1 MMSPA
6 GKQLSINRVLVALD
20 TSRRDNHTLD
30 TAARLA
36 ALRNVELLTLFIED
50 QDLLHLAELPF
61 ASEIERASG
70 TERKLDSLQ
79 MARAMR
85 TEVQRLS
92 RHLETIT
99 SQLRLR
105 YSMRVVRGSYMV
117 EAMAAAMETDI
128 LFLNRSVGKYRRHS
142 LARRTT
148 LFRRST
154 EYAAPAGTIWTWY
167 QSTPGSEAALA
178 VAAELAA
185 EGNKRLVLLQRK
197 GTPEPDANIQE
208 LIRQR
213 RIDYSIRSGMD
224 PGGLAEVLQGGRDSL
239 LVVHAADLSNED
251 QLTTASLE
259 NLGYPVA
266 VVF

>member
-1 MMSPA
+1 MSPA
-6 GKQLSINRVLVALD
+6 RKQLKINRVLIALD
-20 TSRRDNHTLD
+20 TFGRDNHTLD

-70 TERKLDSLQ
+70 TERKLTGLQ
-79 MARAMR
+79 MARALK

-92 RHLETIT
+92 RQLEIIT

-105 YSMRVVRGSYMV
+105 YSLKVVRGSYMA
-117 EAMAAAMETDI
+117 EAMAAAMQTDI
-128 LFLNRSVGKYRRHS
+128 LFLSKSVGKYRRQGLAARTS
-142 LARRTT
+142 LFQRGIEHAAR
-148 LFRRST
+148 SGIVW
-154 EYAAPAGTIWTWY
+154 AWY
-167 QSTPGSEAALA
+167 QASPGSEAALV

-185 EGNKRLVLLQRK
+185 EGNKRLVVLQRE
-197 GTPEPDANIQE
+197 GAAEPDKKARE
-208 LIRQR
+208 LIGQR
-213 RIDYSIRSGMD
+213 GIDYILMAGMS
-224 PGGLAEVLQGGRDSL
+224 PGTLADVLQGGRDSL
-239 LVVHAADLSNED
+239 LVVHAADLSEED

>member
-178 VAAELAA
+178 SGGFGSRGRGGTRRGGQQTTGAAAA
-185 EGNKRLVLLQRK
+185 K
-197 GTPEPDANIQE
+197 
-208 LIRQR
+208 
-213 RIDYSIRSGMD
+213 
-224 PGGLAEVLQGGRDSL
+224 RDSGTGCEYSGA
-239 LVVHAADLSNED
+239 HTAAKDRL
-251 QLTTASLE
+251 
-259 NLGYPVA
+259 
-266 VVF
+266 

>member
-154 EYAAPAGTIWTWY
+154 EYAAPAGTMDLVSIHTRFRGGAGGGGGTRRGG
-167 QSTPGSEAALA
+167 QQTTGAA
-178 VAAELAA
+178 AA
-185 EGNKRLVLLQRK
+185 K
-197 GTPEPDANIQE
+197 
-208 LIRQR
+208 
-213 RIDYSIRSGMD
+213 
-224 PGGLAEVLQGGRDSL
+224 RDSGTGCEYSGA
-239 LVVHAADLSNED
+239 HTAAKDRL
-251 QLTTASLE
+251 
-259 NLGYPVA
+259 
-266 VVF
+266 